1 MRIKQSTSFP
11 HPVLAEH
18 TGDYGNQKFVINLE
32 IEEEP
37 SAGAVFLIGSAAID
51 DSSIQELIET
61 GLAKFG
67 LMIHCQDTY
76 LDQFVECPAGEI
88 KLNLSG
94 GRVRGTVHVRGVV
107 IATQEVQ
114 RLKSENIDDEFP
126 ADARVVHQ
134 GDFIAL
140 TPELSFEA
148 GLEKLVPL
156 EAIFRLKR
164 SEDTSEGQFQLEWD
178 SESIEIYAHPDLYDV
193 LHSLRE
199 QASMRDLLIPSL
211 YLPVVM
217 STLDAMREEDDFA
230 NRRWYSVV
238 SARCKAE
245 GIDIKSIDDLAEAAQ
260 KLLDAPL
267 GLLKT
272 VAERVN

>member
-18 TGDYGNQKFVINLE
+18 TGDYWDRKFVINLE
-32 IEEEP
+32 VEEEP
-37 SAGAVFLIGSAAID
+37 SAGTVYLRGSAAID
-51 DSSIQELIET
+51 DSSIQRMIET
-61 GLAKFG
+61 GRAKFG

-76 LDQFVECPAGEI
+76 LDRFVECSLGEI
-88 KLNLSG
+88 KLDLSG
-94 GRVRGTVHVRGVV
+94 GRVRGTVYVRGVV

-114 RLKSENIDDEFP
+114 RLESENIDDEFP
-126 ADARVVHQ
+126 PDARVVRQ

-140 TPELSFEA
+140 TQELSFEA

-164 SEDTSEGQFQLEWD
+164 SEATPEGQFQLEWD
-178 SESIEIYAHPDLYDV
+178 SESIEIFAHPALYDV

-199 QASMRDLLIPSL
+199 QASMRGLLIPSL

-217 STLDAMREEDDFA
+217 STLDAMQDEDGFA

-267 GLLKT
+267 GLLRT

>member
-1 MRIKQSTSFP
+1 MRVKQSTSFP
-11 HPVLAEH
+11 HPILAEH
-18 TGDYGNQKFVINLE
+18 TGDYGDRTFIVNLE

-37 SAGAVFLIGSAAID
+37 GVGAVSLRGSATID
-51 DSSIQELIET
+51 DSSVQRMIDT
-61 GLAKFG
+61 GKAKIG

-88 KLNLSG
+88 RLNLSG

-107 IATQEVQ
+107 LATQELL
-114 RLKSENIDDEFP
+114 RLESENIDAEFP
-126 ADARVVHQ
+126 ADSRLVHQ

-140 TPELSFEA
+140 SQELSFEA

-156 EAIFRLKR
+156 ESIFRLKR
-164 SEDTSEGQFQLEWD
+164 AEDTPEGQFRIKWD
-178 SESIEIYAHPDLYDV
+178 SEAIEIFAHPALYNV

-199 QASMRDLLIPSL
+199 QASMRDLLIPAL

-217 STLDAMREEDDFA
+217 STLDAMREEEDFA
-230 NRRWYSVV
+230 SRRWYSVV

-245 GIDIKSIDDLAEAAQ
+245 GIDIKNIDDLAEAAQ
-260 KLLDAPL
+260 RLLDAPL

>member
-1 MRIKQSTSFP
+1 MRVKQSTSFP
-11 HPVLAEH
+11 HPILAEH
-18 TGDYGNQKFVINLE
+18 TGDYGGREFVINLE

-37 SAGAVFLIGSAAID
+37 SAGAVSLSGSAAID
-51 DSSIQELIET
+51 DSSIQRMIEK
-61 GLAKFG
+61 GQAKFG

-76 LDQFVECPAGEI
+76 LDQFVECSLGGI
-88 KLNLSG
+88 KLDLSG
-94 GRVRGTVHVRGVV
+94 GRVRGTVYVRGVV

-114 RLKSENIDDEFP
+114 RLESENIDDEFP
-126 ADARVVHQ
+126 SDARVVRQ

-140 TPELSFEA
+140 TQELSFEA

-164 SEDTSEGQFQLEWD
+164 SESTPEGQFQLEWD
-178 SESIEIYAHPDLYDV
+178 SESIEIFAHPALYDV

-217 STLDAMREEDDFA
+217 STLDAMRDEEDFA
-230 NRRWYSVV
+230 SRRWYSVV

-245 GIDIKSIDDLAEAAQ
+245 GIDIKNIDDLAEAAQ

-267 GLLKT
+267 GLLRT